1 MVRAWQPKSFSL
13 QGTLL
18 SLVLGW
24 GILLFPGL
32 LASCG
37 LPGLEEGQV
46 SLAPLGNFLKPGG
59 KVRLASGP
67 QHNGANSFSSALKL
81 SNRETDPAATLFFGD
96 GFSGFDLGYEQF
108 KRQNSKGFL
117 ENDFGH
123 LRRMETTDSDLEYY
137 GYRLAYIGR
146 FYGYDF
152 PSGIPLGADYQLQPR
167 VQLGGGLGFHK
178 VRWDLSVFD
187 LDRGIGEDFKSQ
199 GLVPFLAFRAQ
210 VDLDTVKLRLDQS
223 FSAGDWGD
231 VTGPY
236 WDTLL
241 TMRWEAAPS
250 VDILA
255 GFRHLEMSTEGHTGG
270 NKYEMDANLTGYVV
284 GLYLLF

>member
-1 MVRAWQPKSFSL
+1 MVPAWQPKSFSPAKKIPFPAFRRGL
-13 QGTLL
+13 LLL
-18 SLVLGW
+18 SL
-24 GILLFPGL
+24 LLS
-32 LASCG
+32 SCG

-46 SLAPLGNFLKPGG
+46 TLAPLGNFLKPSG

-67 QHNGANSFSSALKL
+67 QHNGANSFGSALKL
-81 SNRETDPAATLFFGD
+81 EDRETDPAATLFFGD

-108 KRQNSKGFL
+108 KRQNSKGYL

-123 LRRMETTDSDLEYY
+123 LRRREATESDLEYY

-152 PSGIPLGADYQLQPR
+152 PSGIPLGSDYQLTPR
-167 VQLGGGLGFHK
+167 VQLGAGLGFHK

-187 LDRGIGEDFKSQ
+187 LDRAIGEDFKSQ

-210 VDLDTVKLRLDQS
+210 VDLDTVKFRLDQS

-236 WDTLL
+236 WDTFF

-255 GFRHLEMSTEGHTGG
+255 GFRHLEISTEGHTGG
-270 NKYEMDANLTGYVV
+270 NKYEMDATLTGYVA

>member
-1 MVRAWQPKSFSL
+1 MVQARQTRTSH
-13 QGTLL
+13 L
-18 SLVLGW
+18 SWMGFFPALRW
-24 GILLFPGL
+24 GLLLFSGFL
-32 LASCG
+32 GSCG
-37 LPGLEEGQV
+37 LPGLEDAQV
-46 SLAPLGNFLKPGG
+46 TLAPMGNFLKPGG
-59 KVRLASGP
+59 KARLTSGP

-81 SNRETDPAATLFFGD
+81 ADRETDPAVTLFLGD
-96 GFSGFDLGYEQF
+96 GFSGFDLGYEQI
-108 KRQNSKGFL
+108 KRQNSRGFL

-123 LRRMETTDSDLEYY
+123 LRRGEATESDLEYY
-137 GYRLAYIGR
+137 GYRLAYVGR

-152 PSGIPLGADYQLQPR
+152 PSGIPLGSEYELQPK
-167 VQLGGGLGFHK
+167 VNLGVGLGLHK

-199 GLVPFLAFRAQ
+199 GTVPFLAFRAQ
-210 VDLDTVKLRLDQS
+210 MDLDTLKLRLDQS

-236 WDTLL
+236 WDTLF
-241 TMRWEAAPS
+241 TIRWEAAPS

-255 GFRHLEMSTEGHTGG
+255 GFRHFEISTEGHTGG
-270 NKYEMDANLTGYVV
+270 NRYEMDADLTGYVV